1 MSDIIRKSIKK
12 ILEDNCLKND
22 FYSYFK
28 FYEQLRELKDV
39 QAIYEELQKW
49 LEKTYEIKY
58 LKVSI
63 FCSIDNSQEIA
74 FQNGD
79 NEIYTDTELLSSV
92 SVDMSAN
99 ISITFILKANDAKH
113 LKEIEDK
120 NKYINTLFYMIAP
133 LISTASYQDLI
144 KDLSIKDSLT
154 DAYNRKFLVEHLAK
168 ILPLA
173 KRESKNVA
181 FLMIGI
187 DHYKAVIDEFD
198 YTIGD
203 KVIINLANVLKQN
216 VRESDLV
223 VRLES
228 DEFLVVL
235 YGITDQNDAELV
247 AQKFIDN
254 FAQSEVVV
262 NELGH
267 VLKKTICV
275 GITQY
280 DQDINSANDILKN
293 ADISLYEAKNLGRGK
308 FLSYKSEQE
317 DCVELF

>member
-12 ILEDNCLKND
+12 ILADNCMKND

-28 FYEQLRELKDV
+28 FYEELRELRDV
-39 QAIYEELQKW
+39 QSIYIELQKW
-49 LEKTYEIKY
+49 IEATYKIKY
-58 LKVSI
+58 LKISI
-63 FCSIDNSQEIA
+63 FCSIDDSQEIA
-74 FQNGD
+74 FQNGK
-79 NEIYTDTELLSSV
+79 NEEYENEALLSTFT
-92 SVDMSAN
+92 VDMTAS
-99 ISITFILKANDAKH
+99 ISITFSLKANNEAHFKD
-113 LKEIEDK
+113 LTNKE
-120 NKYINTLFYMIAP
+120 KYINTLFYMISP
-133 LISTASYQDLI
+133 LISTVSYQELV
-144 KDLSIKDSLT
+144 KDLSIKDTLT

-203 KVIINLANVLKQN
+203 KVIINLANVLKQS

-223 VRLES
+223 VRLEC

-235 YGITDQNDAELV
+235 YGITDQSDAEYV
-247 AQKFIDN
+247 AQKFIDS

-293 ADISLYEAKNLGRGK
+293 ADISLYEAKNLGRSK
-308 FLSYKSEQE
+308 FLSYKPEQE